1 MDGNAVGIAL
11 LDRTKPCPC
20 EGGGRGGAAR
30 WRGTCFGG
38 VPRIKSGGRP
48 EWPTHVARCSRHR
61 SAGSSLQP
69 ASQPSP
75 PACAGTSLGLAKNRP
90 DRSSPR
96 RSPPRRRT
104 GQPSLACS
112 VARGQAPAHRHA
124 RDHPSEDRSPA
135 LYLAIAGRDEAG
147 EAIGGREPAAPRG
160 DRAREKAWRPV
171 HRFQREPEQS
181 PGPQTEPA
189 FARTGDGTACHFTEL
204 RRH

>member
-1 MDGNAVGIAL
+1 MDSQRLDLDLHRLELRFASSRLVEPRAVANPPPQMM
-11 LDRTKPCPC
+11 RAF
-20 EGGGRGGAAR
+20 EA
-30 WRGTCFGG
+30 
-38 VPRIKSGGRP
+38 
-48 EWPTHVARCSRHR
+48 H
-61 SAGSSLQP
+61 SSLRHN
-69 ASQPSP
+69 P
-75 PACAGTSLGLAKNRP
+75 PGRSRP
-90 DRSSPR
+90 P
-96 RSPPRRRT
+96 
-104 GQPSLACS
+104 
-112 VARGQAPAHRHA
+112 
-124 RDHPSEDRSPA
+124 